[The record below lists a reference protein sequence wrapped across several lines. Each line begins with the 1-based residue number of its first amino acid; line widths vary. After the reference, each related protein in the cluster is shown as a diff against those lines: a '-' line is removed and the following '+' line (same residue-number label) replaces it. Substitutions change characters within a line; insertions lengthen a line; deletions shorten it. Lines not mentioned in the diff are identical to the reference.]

1 MTSTQPCGDR
11 GIARSNLPV
20 PPLAERPRVNR
31 FGTITGNPNFI
42 SPLRLSALL
51 DLGEP
56 EPIEEFDDDDLD
68 DEDDERNLLIDVI
81 GSK

>member
-1 MTSTQPCGDR
+1 
-11 GIARSNLPV
+11 
-20 PPLAERPRVNR
+20 
-31 FGTITGNPNFI
+31 
-42 SPLRLSALL
+42 LSALL